1 MSRTPREPQ
10 QRKGESW
17 ADFCRRHDAWRL
29 SPERRRLRALRRWQR
44 MYRQEIRA
52 SIEAEKEKL
61 RDKNGERHLE
71 RHNRV
76 HYDEPVMRGELI
88 RVILPANPF
97 LPLPTPL
104 TTALHCNE
112 AGLRYLQARLAG
124 EKLPPRRPPDRC
136 MHFRPHPCFHPEGER
151 PWVYVIWRR
160 KFLSPPYFP
169 SEDMHPPE
177 WQRDYRKHFCC
188 PEAARLFIRELHAE
202 GQRDIRLETE
212 AKEGEVRDYVEF
224 MNLTMPC
231 LEVQL

>member
-29 SPERRRLRALRRWQR
+29 SPERRRLRAFRRWQR

-61 RDKNGERHLE
+61 RDKNGEHHTE

-88 RVILPANPF
+88 RVILPVNPS
-97 LPLPTPL
+97 LPQPTPS

-112 AGLRYLQARLAG
+112 AGLRYLQPGSPARSC
-124 EKLPPRRPPDRC
+124 RPDDRPTGVC
-136 MHFRPHPCFHPEGER
+136 TFGRTPVFIQKVRGRGCTSSGGGSF
-151 PWVYVIWRR
+151 
-160 KFLSPPYFP
+160 S
-169 SEDMHPPE
+169 HPPTSHRRTCILPNGNGTTE
-177 WQRDYRKHFCC
+177 NISVVRRQRVCSFVNCTPR
-188 PEAARLFIRELHAE
+188 
-202 GQRDIRLETE
+202 GSGTS
-212 AKEGEVRDYVEF
+212 G
-224 MNLTMPC
+224 
-231 LEVQL
+231 